1 MTLQTKEEGKT
12 IAIISYI
19 TVIGLLIAY
28 LMNNDK
34 KNEFAKFHI
43 GQSVRVYILAFA
55 NFILSFFLP
64 SSLWFVSSIISL
76 GVLALLILGII
87 NAVNLKEEP
96 VPVIGTIGG

>member
-1 MTLQTKEEGKT
+1 MLQSKEDGKT

-43 GQSVRVYILAFA
+43 GQAVRVAILGIA
-55 NFILSFFLP
+55 NM
-64 SSLWFVSSIISL
+64 
-76 GVLALLILGII
+76 VLAQILPFSLSILTTLIGLGTLALAIIGII
-87 NAVNLKEEP
+87 NAANLQEKP
-96 VPVIGTIGG
+96 LPVIGTIGA

>member
-1 MTLQTKEEGKT
+1 MLQSKEEGKT

-43 GQSVRVYILAFA
+43 GQSVRIAILGVA
-55 NFILSFFLP
+55 NYILSFFMP
-64 SSLWFVSSIISL
+64 SSLWFISSIVSL
-76 GVLALLILGII
+76 GILALIIIGII

-96 VPVIGTIGG
+96 LPVIGTIGG